1 MMSENNMENKLPIIA
16 LIYDFDGTLAPGN
29 MQEYDFLNAIGITDP
44 QKFWNA
50 NTELKK
56 HHDASEVL
64 SYMKL
69 MLDESKSHHVPIK
82 RDVFK
87 QYGAS
92 IILHPGVK
100 NWFKIINTVG
110 ENMGF
115 QIKHYINSSGLQ
127 EIIEGTSIYSYFEAV
142 YACRYMYDEN
152 GVACWPAVAVDFT
165 QKTQFMYMIQKGVKK
180 VSDNGDINR
189 HKDDAEKPIPFQ
201 HMIYFGDGIT
211 DIPCMK
217 MLKQNGGYS
226 IAIYQEKKEESNSRK
241 SHTACDLVERNI
253 CDFACEANYKKN
265 GPVYNT
271 VVSIL
276 EKIASQEKYIQTQ
289 SQNFRE
295 LRQRQEKWDMIPEN
309 ERVVQFLLGPF
320 VSGLAL
326 TIECQNCHKEVQVS
340 IYDLPDIADMG
351 SIRNLFRDNHKRLA
365 IKCPNCDSIYLADIN
380 FYSYIG
386 EITLY
391 DVRNGKGV
399 AIKECKVITFDS
411 MINNAIDIDNLFKS
425 K

>member
-1 MMSENNMENKLPIIA
+1 MKKQLPIVA

-100 NWFKIINTVG
+100 NWFKIINAVG

-189 HKDDAEKPIPFQ
+189 HKDDSEKPIPFQ

-226 IAIYQEKKEESNSRK
+226 IAIYQEEKEQNNSRK
-241 SHTACDLVERNI
+241 PHTACDLAERNI
-253 CDFACEANYKKN
+253 CDFACEADYTEN
-265 GPVYNT
+265 GPIYHT
-271 VVSIL
+271 VLSIL
-276 EKIASQEKYIQTQ
+276 ERMASQEKYLETHCANIKTLKQKQEEWDQIPANEQTAIFDYSFQ
-289 SQNFRE
+289 TE
-295 LRQRQEKWDMIPEN
+295 
-309 ERVVQFLLGPF
+309 
-320 VSGLAL
+320 GLEL
-326 TIECQNCHKEVQVS
+326 TIECSKCHKDVIVQVF
-340 IYDLPDIADMG
+340 DLPEATDLDIAHQ
-351 SIRNLFRDNHKRLA
+351 LFRSNHKQIA
-365 IKCPNCDSIYLADIN
+365 VKCPDCESSFLADIHIHS
-380 FYSYIG
+380 FYG
-386 EITLY
+386 EISLLSLK
-391 DVRNGKGV
+391 DNKRV
-399 AIKECKVITFDS
+399 AIKKCRTMTFDEV
-411 MINNAIDIDNLFKS
+411 IVQRLKDLRFLNK
-425 K
+425 